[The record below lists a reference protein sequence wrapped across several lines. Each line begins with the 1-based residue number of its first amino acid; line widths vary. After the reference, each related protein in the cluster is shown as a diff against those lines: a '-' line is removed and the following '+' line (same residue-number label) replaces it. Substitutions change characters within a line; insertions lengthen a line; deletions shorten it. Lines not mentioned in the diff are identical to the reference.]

1 MEEYYQEHDK
11 PNLLY
16 ELIGQQIY
24 RLATLGATDEEL
36 HIFLAKGGDVTLK
49 DVANIEAK
57 HLKPKTMPMFCCES
71 IFGEDEDS
79 DSDSEA

>member
-36 HIFLAKGGDVTLK
+36 HIFLAKGGEVSLHDIAV
-49 DVANIEAK
+49 IEAK
-57 HLKPKTMPMFCCES
+57 HLKPKAPPMFCGGGMVFADAATE
-71 IFGEDEDS
+71 
-79 DSDSEA
+79 EADT

>member
-1 MEEYYQEHDK
+1 MMEDYYQEHDK

-36 HIFLAKGGDVTLK
+36 HIFLAKGGNVTLK
-49 DVANIEAK
+49 DVATVEAK
-57 HLKPKTMPMFCCES
+57 HLKPKAAPLFCGGATV
-71 IFGEDEDS
+71 FADAADGR
-79 DSDSEA
+79 

>member
-36 HIFLAKGGDVTLK
+36 HIFLAKGGEVSLHDIAV
-49 DVANIEAK
+49 IEAK
-57 HLKPKTMPMFCCES
+57 HLKPKAVNRILDRVE
-71 IFGEDEDS
+71 
-79 DSDSEA
+79 

>member
-36 HIFLAKGGDVTLK
+36 HIFLAKGGEVSLHDIAV
-49 DVANIEAK
+49 IEAK
-57 HLKPKTMPMFCCES
+57 HLKTKTAPLFCGGATVFADAVTE
-71 IFGEDEDS
+71 EVD
-79 DSDSEA
+79 A

>member
-24 RLATLGATDEEL
+24 KLATLGATDEEL
-36 HIFLAKGGDVTLK
+36 HIFLAKGGEVSLHDIAV
-49 DVANIEAK
+49 IEAK
-57 HLKPKTMPMFCCES
+57 HLKPKTVPLFCGGAT
-71 IFGEDEDS
+71 IFADTATEE
-79 DSDSEA
+79 